1 MVSNISYRL
10 IAFADYSNIRYDNDT
25 AALLTSKFSED
36 QYNFSQILDPNAM
49 GQLIPGF
56 ALVPGININSPIITV
71 FPGKID
77 IRVGSNRKEGFSTD
91 EQITAGNILCDYFK
105 RFSNCFGDKL
115 QDSNRLA
122 LITEYVYFEIGNTEK
137 GAFRDKFIN
146 APACYDGK
154 KTDEMVVKIFGKD
167 RKTFNGRD
175 EDINFITTVDR
186 WFPGGGIGMTA
197 SVDGYRVELDLNT
210 SPENKK
216 NRFEASAI
224 PEFVEQMQKL
234 KAEVIKEIFDDCE

>member
-77 IRVGSNRKEGFSTD
+77 IRVGSNRKEGFST
-91 EQITAGNILCDYFK
+91 F
-105 RFSNCFGDKL
+105 
-115 QDSNRLA
+115 
-122 LITEYVYFEIGNTEK
+122 
-137 GAFRDKFIN
+137 
-146 APACYDGK
+146 
-154 KTDEMVVKIFGKD
+154 
-167 RKTFNGRD
+167 
-175 EDINFITTVDR
+175 
-186 WFPGGGIGMTA
+186 
-197 SVDGYRVELDLNT
+197 
-210 SPENKK
+210 
-216 NRFEASAI
+216 
-224 PEFVEQMQKL
+224 
-234 KAEVIKEIFDDCE
+234 